1 MKNILSSLFLLTSL
15 FASGQNPL
23 LPADHITVFKAPEA
37 DELSQFIEGLA
48 PDHRIIGLG
57 EVSHYT
63 RECYLLKEQIIL
75 TLIDQGYDG
84 LILEV
89 DAGQAMI
96 WDDYV
101 SKGIGNL
108 DTIVASSGWFT
119 YRTEEFKQLLANI
132 RKHNQTAETPFHL
145 YGMEMTAVNHNL
157 DRLLNYFSIIHDENS
172 DLIRLLKQERQT
184 IAFPTYKSE
193 ERLDYW
199 NLYHLLD
206 EELSSREAT
215 YRRALSPEDY
225 ANAVHLLEILRQ
237 FATYISQDD
246 FSLKSE
252 FRDQFS
258 ARNVWWCMN
267 QLGED
272 SQVIIWAHNGHV
284 AHTSPLFNYDV
295 LGHYLQKWYGE
306 EYFALGF
313 TFNAGE
319 FGAFSEDG
327 FPIWSVE
334 KADTASLT
342 LEFSKQESPFVLLK
356 VRDALQANDSPAHP
370 LRRPQLIRTDISEFL
385 RDGWSHW
392 MTITVSDLYDA
403 MIYIDKTSYPT
414 TIDWLE

>member
-1 MKNILSSLFLLTSL
+1 MKKILSSLFLLTSL
-15 FASGQNPL
+15 LAFGQAPL
-23 LPADHITVFKAPEA
+23 LPQEHITVFDTPESS
-37 DELSQFIEGLA
+37 ELSQFIKKLA
-48 PDHRIIGLG
+48 PDHRIVGLG

-75 TLIDQGYDG
+75 TLIGEGYDG

-119 YRTEEFKQLLANI
+119 YRTEEFKQLLASI
-132 RKHNQTAETPFHL
+132 RTHNLEVEKPFHVF
-145 YGMEMTAVNHNL
+145 GMEMTAMNHAL
-157 DRLLNYFSIIHDENS
+157 DRLNEYFSVVHS
-172 DLIRLLKQERQT
+172 DSSELIGLLNQERQVV
-184 IAFPTYKSE
+184 AFQRYSPE
-193 ERLDYW
+193 EQLDYW
-199 NLYHLLD
+199 ALYHRFFTELTDNSDTYQKALTPD
-206 EELSSREAT
+206 EF
-215 YRRALSPEDY
+215 
-225 ANAVHLLEILRQ
+225 ANAEHLIDMLRQ

-258 ARNVWWCMN
+258 ARNVWWCLD

-284 AHTSPLFNYDV
+284 AHTSPMFHYDV
-295 LGHYLQKWYGE
+295 LGHYLQQWYGA

-313 TFNAGE
+313 TFNQGE
-319 FGAFSEDG
+319 FGAFSNDG
-327 FPIWSVE
+327 FQKWSVE

-342 LEFSKQESPFVLLK
+342 LDFSQRESPFVLLK
-356 VRDALQANDSPAHP
+356 TREALQADDSPAHP
-370 LRRPQLIRTDISEFL
+370 LRHPQLIRTDISEFL
-385 RDGWSHW
+385 RNGWSQW

-403 MIYIDKTSYPT
+403 MIYVDQTSYPT
-414 TIDWLE
+414 TINWLD

>member
-1 MKNILSSLFLLTSL
+1 MKKLLPSLFLLTSL
-15 FASGQNPL
+15 FAFGQTPL
-23 LPADHITVFKAPEA
+23 LPQDQITAFDAPES

-48 PDHRIIGLG
+48 PGHRIVGLG

-101 SKGIGNL
+101 SQGIGNL

-119 YRTEEFKQLLANI
+119 YRTEEFKQLLGNI
-132 RKHNQTAETPFHL
+132 RSHNLTAETPFHIF
-145 YGMEMTAVNHNL
+145 GMEMTATNHTL
-157 DRLLNYFSIIHDENS
+157 DRLNEYFSRVHS
-172 DLIRLLKQERQT
+172 DSSELIELLNQERQ
-184 IAFPTYKSE
+184 IVAFHNHSPE
-193 ERLDYW
+193 EQLDYW
-199 NLYHLLD
+199 RLYHRLS
-206 EELSSREAT
+206 EELTDNSET
-215 YRRALSPEDY
+215 YQQVLTADEL
-225 ANAVHLLEILRQ
+225 ANAEHLVEMIRQ
-237 FATYISQDD
+237 YATYISQDD

-267 QLGED
+267 QLGEA

-284 AHTSPLFNYDV
+284 AHTSPMFNYDV
-295 LGHYLQKWYGE
+295 LGHYLRQWYEE

-313 TFNAGE
+313 TFNQGE
-319 FGAFSEDG
+319 FGAYSSDG
-327 FPIWSVE
+327 FKRWAVAP
-334 KADTASLT
+334 ADTVSLT
-342 LEFSKQESPFVLLK
+342 LEFAQVESPFVLLK
-356 VRDALQANDSPAHP
+356 TREALNADPSPTHP
-370 LRRPQLIRTDISEFL
+370 LRQPQLIRTDISEFL
-385 RDGWSHW
+385 REEWNQW

-403 MIYIDKTSYPT
+403 MIYIDETSYPT
-414 TIDWLE
+414 TIDWLD

>member
-1 MKNILSSLFLLTSL
+1 MKKILTSLCLLTSL
-15 FASGQNPL
+15 LAFGQNSL
-23 LPADHITVFKAPEA
+23 LPLDHITAFEAPES

-108 DTIVASSGWFT
+108 DSIVARSGWFT

-132 RKHNQTAETPFHL
+132 RAHNLTAEMPFHVF
-145 YGMEMTAVNHNL
+145 GMEMTATNHAL
-157 DRLLNYFSIIHDENS
+157 DRLNKYFSTVHS
-172 DLIRLLKQERQT
+172 DSSELIELLSQERQVV
-184 IAFPTYKSE
+184 AFHNHSPE
-193 ERLDYW
+193 EQLDYW
-199 NLYHLLD
+199 TLYHRLSKELTNKAETYQQALTT
-206 EELSSREAT
+206 EEFV
-215 YRRALSPEDY
+215 
-225 ANAVHLLEILRQ
+225 NAEHLIEILRQ
-237 FATYISQDD
+237 YATYISQED

-267 QLGED
+267 QFGED

-295 LGHYLQKWYGE
+295 LGHYLQQWYGK

-313 TFNAGE
+313 TFNQGE
-319 FGAFSEDG
+319 FGAFSNDG
-327 FPIWSVE
+327 FKRWSVGA
-334 KADTASLT
+334 ADTASLT
-342 LEFSKQESPFVLLK
+342 REFARIESPFVLLN
-356 VRDALQANDSPAHP
+356 VREALKTGPSAAHS
-370 LRRPQLIRTDISEFL
+370 LRHPQLIRTDISEFL
-385 RDGWSHW
+385 RDEWNQW

-403 MIYIDKTSYPT
+403 MIYIDETNYPT
-414 TIDWLE
+414 TINWMD